1 MSLPNV
7 TAIQKRGRK
16 GRRKKGK
23 EGRESER
30 DLWSRSGCVTAIGF
44 AVRRRHHHRRRSVL
58 YFLASFISDTAI
70 NASRPA
76 TQRVEHNAPFTIA
89 AAAAAA
95 SLEDSTL
102 SRGCNV
108 KHGKI
113 GD

>member
-16 GRRKKGK
+16 GGRKERR
-23 EGRESER
+23 EERARETFGADPGVS
-30 DLWSRSGCVTAIGF
+30 LQLVSLSAAATTA
-44 AVRRRHHHRRRSVL
+44 AARRSVL

-76 TQRVEHNAPFTIA
+76 TQQVEHNAPFTIA

-108 KHGKI
+108 KHGKNE
-113 GD
+113 G